1 VDPVELNFDPSLGGQ
16 LEFSLK
22 PEEHP
27 DNRAARLKLEFEEQA
42 AKRRL
47 EGRTAL
53 IEDYKGVAVFVV
65 ILVSILALGILCAY
79 EGIFDPNAS
88 TDTKRWAQTVLS
100 AVVSGGLSFVVGR
113 KVGK

>member
-1 VDPVELNFDPSLGGQ
+1 VDPDKLSLGPRLGGQ
-16 LEFSLK
+16 VKFSLE

-27 DNRAARLKLEFEEQA
+27 DNRAARITLESEEQA

-47 EGRTAL
+47 ESRAAL

-65 ILVSILALGILCAY
+65 ILVSVVALGILCAY